1 MIDNLA
7 LMAIGIC
14 ALLLVLGSL
23 EVLVAFFERVSR
35 DGADQQE

>member
-1 MIDNLA
+1 MLHNLA

-23 EVLVAFFERVSR
+23 DFISTFFEGRK
-35 DGADQQE
+35 EE